1 MTPPINSFQDI
12 LDALQQD
19 PALRDQLR
27 THILTEELIQLPAQ
41 FMLLRTDVDEIKA
54 RVDQL
59 AAGQERLEGQVGNLQ
74 GQVGNLQGQVGNLQ
88 GQVGNL
94 QGGRYEESAA
104 RRIVA
109 RAQGRLGLQNP
120 RIAFSQT
127 DPPHPDFNRAM
138 SAATSTGLI
147 SQDQLDDLTEADL
160 IIYGQGAAHAVCE
173 ISLRA
178 DQDDLDRA
186 RRRADILQEATG
198 ERVNAVVATP
208 DPHPALFEAA
218 GKLGVSVI
226 DIPRRDS

>member
-59 AAGQERLEGQVGNLQ
+59 AAGQERLE
-74 GQVGNLQGQVGNLQ
+74 GQVGNLQ